1 MTSCRPSLRWL
12 TAALCGLAVLTGALS
27 ASAQTTAEIV
37 KRGKVRIGVLT
48 GSPPM
53 GMVDSTGNPIGYDVD
68 MANLIAKYMGVPAE
82 LTPLTPPARIP
93 ALQSGKVDF
102 LVSTLAPTPAR
113 ALTVDFTQPYNAF
126 QMAIIGKKAAAIKS
140 LDDLKNKT
148 IGVNRGSSQ
157 ESALQ
162 RVSIP
167 GLKIT
172 RFEDDSTVVQA
183 LIAGQIDSAA
193 VPDTVVID
201 FLKSRPDADVE
212 SKFIFFQQPNSIAV
226 RKGSDEL
233 RLWLNNLIYFV
244 KVSGE
249 LDEIARKWTGAAL
262 PNMPVF

>member
-1 MTSCRPSLRWL
+1 MSMCRFSVRWL
-12 TAALCGLAVLTGALS
+12 MAALCGIVVLTGAFA

-68 MANLIAKYMGVPAE
+68 MANLIAKYMGVPVE

-102 LVSTLAPTPAR
+102 LVATLAPTPAR

-126 QMAIIGKKAAAIKS
+126 QMAVIGKKAAAIKT
-140 LDDLKNKT
+140 LDDLKGKS

-183 LIAGQIDSAA
+183 LISGQIESAA
-193 VPDTVVID
+193 VPDTVIID
-201 FLKSRPDADVE
+201 FLKSRPDADVQ

-233 RLWLNNLIYFV
+233 RLWLNNTIYFV

-249 LDEIARKWTGAAL
+249 LDEIARKWTGAGL